1 MTRSVE
7 LGELRSAMTG
17 PVFDP
22 TSPDYDEVR
31 KIWNADHD
39 LRPAVV
45 ARCASAADVAAA
57 VRFAREQ
64 GLEIA
69 VRGGAHSFPGLSS
82 VDDGLVIDLS
92 PLDEVSVDAPRRRAT
107 VGGGALL
114 ADVDSAT
121 QEHGLAL
128 PTGIVSHTGIGGL
141 ALGGG
146 LGWLTRLGGLTSDNL
161 LSAQVVTADGHVVRA
176 SEDENSELYW
186 ALRGGGGNF
195 GVVTRFEFRLHEVGP
210 TIHFGLLF
218 WGLEQGAEVLR
229 LAQRLNGNLP
239 RDLYIMPGGVHAPPE
254 EFVPEQYR
262 LQPGYV
268 LMIAGFGG
276 EEEHAELVAQVCEE
290 LPPLFEFVTPMP
302 YTALQQLFDEA
313 AGWGQYNYEKSLY
326 LENLTE
332 DAISVIVERLPHK
345 SSPLSFVLM
354 YRLDEEYCALG
365 ERETAFGGGRSAR
378 YGFFIIATSAT
389 PELFVADRAWAR
401 EFFEAIRPLSMGDA
415 TYVNALAVDD
425 LDRMRASYGE
435 AKLERLARIKAQYDP
450 GNIFHRNVNIK
461 PL

>member
-146 LGWLTRLGGLTSDNL
+146 LGWLTRLGGLT
-161 LSAQVVTADGHVVRA
+161 ATTCCP
-176 SEDENSELYW
+176 
-186 ALRGGGGNF
+186 LR
-195 GVVTRFEFRLHEVGP
+195 
-210 TIHFGLLF
+210 
-218 WGLEQGAEVLR
+218 W
-229 LAQRLNGNLP
+229 
-239 RDLYIMPGGVHAPPE
+239 
-254 EFVPEQYR
+254 
-262 LQPGYV
+262 
-268 LMIAGFGG
+268 
-276 EEEHAELVAQVCEE
+276 
-290 LPPLFEFVTPMP
+290 
-302 YTALQQLFDEA
+302 
-313 AGWGQYNYEKSLY
+313 
-326 LENLTE
+326 
-332 DAISVIVERLPHK
+332 
-345 SSPLSFVLM
+345 
-354 YRLDEEYCALG
+354 
-365 ERETAFGGGRSAR
+365 
-378 YGFFIIATSAT
+378 
-389 PELFVADRAWAR
+389 
-401 EFFEAIRPLSMGDA
+401 
-415 TYVNALAVDD
+415 
-425 LDRMRASYGE
+425 
-435 AKLERLARIKAQYDP
+435 
-450 GNIFHRNVNIK
+450 
-461 PL
+461 